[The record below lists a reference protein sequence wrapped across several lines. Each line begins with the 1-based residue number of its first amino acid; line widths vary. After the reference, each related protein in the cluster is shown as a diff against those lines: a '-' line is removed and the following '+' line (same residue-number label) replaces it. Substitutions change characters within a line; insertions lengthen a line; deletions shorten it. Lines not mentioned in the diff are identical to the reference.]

1 MKKGISKRYMD
12 FATQLSEIHGEV
24 DSIRT
29 MMHYVNNA
37 HEVDDE
43 ELPYYKL
50 EEVLT
55 ALGGAIAA
63 TVVYADSYEKEE
75 VKNAGTNKE

>member
-12 FATQLSEIHGEV
+12 FATQLSEIHGEIE
-24 DSIRT
+24 SIRT

-37 HEVDDE
+37 HDVEDE

-55 ALGGAIAA
+55 ALGSAIAA
-63 TVVYADSYEKEE
+63 TIVYADSYEKEDE
-75 VKNAGTNKE
+75 ENAGTDKK